1 LINRSDNEAV
11 DAFLIGARF
20 GFAACTTFL
29 TTGLLIGFGVNFLLT
44 FGFGLTTAFLL
55 GAAVGLTPFFDAVM
69 INWLSWVNTS
79 TQVLSKH

>member
-1 LINRSDNEAV
+1 LINRSDKEAV

-20 GFAACTTFL
+20 GFGDATTFL
-29 TTGLLIGFGVNFLLT
+29 TIGLLTGFGVIFLLT
-44 FGFGLTTAFLL
+44 TGFGLTTAFLL